1 MKLSFLCS
9 ISACIF
15 LVVSGLSAQT
25 PDISTQSDLTIDAV
39 APGNNLVDSSATEP
53 TLPTQYRQFR
63 LGMSLDELKTALAED
78 EGFVF
83 RGDRDVSLLPNS
95 DQQLLESA
103 GTGIIQRA
111 FFQLRGSS
119 VFIMSFNLNERK
131 MDHFSVFQSLVSKYG
146 QPNLLDPAR
155 AVWQSETVR
164 VSLERPLTIKYI
176 DMLVFS
182 ELQEQS
188 LVRQSRDVQ
197 ERQEFLD
204 DL

>member
-1 MKLSFLCS
+1 MKLSLLCS
-9 ISACIF
+9 MSICIF
-15 LVVSGLSAQT
+15 FASAGLFAQTPELSAQE
-25 PDISTQSDLTIDAV
+25 ISPLDS
-39 APGNNLVDSSATEP
+39 APAAETLADSAATEP
-53 TLPTQYRQFR
+53 ALPTQYRQFR

-78 EGFVF
+78 DTFVF

-111 FFQLRGSS
+111 FFQLRTSS
-119 VFIMSFNLNERK
+119 VFIMSFNLDERK

-155 AVWQSETVR
+155 AIWQSETVR

-176 DMLVFS
+176 DMKVFT

-197 ERQEFLD
+197 ERQEFLN